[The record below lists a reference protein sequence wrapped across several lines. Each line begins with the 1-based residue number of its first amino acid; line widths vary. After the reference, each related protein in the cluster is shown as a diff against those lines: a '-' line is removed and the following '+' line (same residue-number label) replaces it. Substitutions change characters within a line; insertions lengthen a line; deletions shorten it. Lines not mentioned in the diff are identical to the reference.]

1 MIWGKPDVNKKG
13 EEYFKVEHKQLEFDK
28 NNVEPDLM
36 SFAQYLEDKFKPLTQ
51 EEYDSLEQKEKSLE
65 EMNQERNSEK
75 IKELCDIVE
84 ANHAGAKFK
93 RMFEDMRKKLH
104 VDEKIQVDLNLKLDN
119 TKLDEKILNEPV
131 SPKFTELEKDM
142 DRKEKFKVVFRNSY
156 HNLIISFFNMLINLK
171 KIKQDFAIVFRFFG
185 QDESD
190 IEQLVYEYNCFCDCL
205 HPRYCGDYGYN
216 KVKFDVEKDKK
227 DFRIDTKSQE
237 FISVSYRGEKEE
249 EEKLVLNTMKHPPNE
264 EPESEGPKNID
275 EFYKNE
281 NENKTQDKKDA
292 EIISGYKDTFLNFM
306 GKLTQ
311 NCTFCIL
318 DDYNYYKKN
327 DYKHGKLFL
336 IDPYDVDTL
345 QIFFDSDLH
354 KYPEKLDVID
364 IVTKKKIPLENC
376 LNKFVVNVEPY
387 RAIIDVNY
395 FNHKIEDCV
404 NNRKN
409 ELLKMQGK
417 QVVESTQEEINI
429 EEEIKKIP
437 LENCLNKYVVN
448 VEPYRAIID
457 INYFNHKIEE
467 CVNIR
472 KEEINIMQGKQSVQP
487 VEDENLNLNIQQELK
502 KMPGDLY
509 LKMTVLPLLHNA
521 LNMCEIV
528 RPSDPIAFISNFMLI
543 NKGTSKTMEDLIKE
557 IPKYHETEDIEQ
569 ELLLGEGE
577 YSREEKNDMAG
588 EQFNEEKKENGE
600 NNMN

>member
-1 MIWGKPDVNKKG
+1 M
-13 EEYFKVEHKQLEFDK
+13 
-28 NNVEPDLM
+28 
-36 SFAQYLEDKFKPLTQ
+36 
-51 EEYDSLEQKEKSLE
+51 EQKEKPLE
-65 EMNQERNSEK
+65 EMNKERYSQK
-75 IKELCDIVE
+75 IRELCDIVE
-84 ANHAGAKFK
+84 ANHAGTKFK
-93 RMFEDMRKKLH
+93 RMFEDMRKKLR

-119 TKLDEKILNEPV
+119 SKLDEKTLNEPI
-131 SPKFTELEKDM
+131 SPKFNELSEDA
-142 DRKEKFKVVFRNSY
+142 DRKEKFRTVFRNSY

-185 QDESD
+185 HDDSD
-190 IEQLVYEYNCFCDCL
+190 IEELVYEYNCFCDCL

-216 KVKFDVEKDKK
+216 KIKFDVEKDKK
-227 DFRIDTKSQE
+227 DFRIDTKTQE
-237 FISVSYRGEKEE
+237 FMSVSYRGEQEE
-249 EEKLVLNTMKHPPNE
+249 DEKLVLNSMKHPSNE
-264 EPESEGPKNID
+264 ELENGNINLEEYYSTNAPSE
-275 EFYKNE
+275 
-281 NENKTQDKKDA
+281 ENKLNP
-292 EIISGYKDTFLNFM
+292 EINTGYKEAYLSFM

-318 DDYNYYKKN
+318 DDYYFYKKHDN
-327 DYKHGKLFL
+327 KHGKLLL
-336 IDPYDVDTL
+336 IDPYDIDTL
-345 QIFFDSDLH
+345 QIFFDTDLH
-354 KYPEKLDVID
+354 KNPEKIDVID
-364 IVTKKKIPLENC
+364 VVTK
-376 LNKFVVNVEPY
+376 
-387 RAIIDVNY
+387 
-395 FNHKIEDCV
+395 
-404 NNRKN
+404 
-409 ELLKMQGK
+409 
-417 QVVESTQEEINI
+417 
-429 EEEIKKIP
+429 KKIP

-472 KEEINIMQGKQSVQP
+472 KEEINIMQGKQLVQP

>member
-1 MIWGKPDVNKKG
+1 M
-13 EEYFKVEHKQLEFDK
+13 
-28 NNVEPDLM
+28 
-36 SFAQYLEDKFKPLTQ
+36 
-51 EEYDSLEQKEKSLE
+51 EQKEKPLE
-65 EMNQERNSEK
+65 EMNKERYSQK
-75 IKELCDIVE
+75 IRELCDIVE
-84 ANHAGAKFK
+84 ANHAGTKFK
-93 RMFEDMRKKLH
+93 RMFEDMRKKLR

-119 TKLDEKILNEPV
+119 SKLDEKTLNEPI
-131 SPKFTELEKDM
+131 SPKFNELSEDA
-142 DRKEKFKVVFRNSY
+142 DRKEKFRTVFRNSY

-185 QDESD
+185 HDDSD
-190 IEQLVYEYNCFCDCL
+190 IEELVYEYNCFCDCL

-216 KVKFDVEKDKK
+216 KIKFDVEKDKK
-227 DFRIDTKSQE
+227 DFRIDTKTQE
-237 FISVSYRGEKEE
+237 FMSVSYRGEQEE
-249 EEKLVLNTMKHPPNE
+249 DEKLVLNSMKHPSNE
-264 EPESEGPKNID
+264 ELENGNINLEEYYSTNAPSE
-275 EFYKNE
+275 
-281 NENKTQDKKDA
+281 ENKLNP
-292 EIISGYKDTFLNFM
+292 EINTGYKEAYLSFM

-318 DDYNYYKKN
+318 DDYYFYKKH
-327 DYKHGKLFL
+327 DDKHGKLLL
-336 IDPYDVDTL
+336 IDPYDIDTL
-345 QIFFDSDLH
+345 QIFFDTDLH
-354 KYPEKLDVID
+354 KNPEKIDVID
-364 IVTKKKIPLENC
+364 VVTK
-376 LNKFVVNVEPY
+376 
-387 RAIIDVNY
+387 
-395 FNHKIEDCV
+395 
-404 NNRKN
+404 
-409 ELLKMQGK
+409 
-417 QVVESTQEEINI
+417 
-429 EEEIKKIP
+429 KKIP

-557 IPKYHETEDIEQ
+557 IPKYHETEDIDQ

-577 YSREEKNDMAG
+577 YSREEKNDIAG

>member
-1 MIWGKPDVNKKG
+1 MNK
-13 EEYFKVEHKQLEFDK
+13 ERY
-28 NNVEPDLM
+28 
-36 SFAQYLEDKFKPLTQ
+36 S
-51 EEYDSLEQKEKSLE
+51 QKI
-65 EMNQERNSEK
+65 R
-75 IKELCDIVE
+75 ELCDIVE
-84 ANHAGAKFK
+84 ANHAGTKFK
-93 RMFEDMRKKLH
+93 RMFEDMRKKLR

-119 TKLDEKILNEPV
+119 SKLDEKTLNEPI
-131 SPKFTELEKDM
+131 SPKFNELSEDA
-142 DRKEKFKVVFRNSY
+142 DRKEKFRTVFRNSY

-185 QDESD
+185 HDDSD
-190 IEQLVYEYNCFCDCL
+190 IEELVYEYNCFCDCL

-216 KVKFDVEKDKK
+216 KIKFDVEKDKK
-227 DFRIDTKSQE
+227 DFRIDTKTQE
-237 FISVSYRGEKEE
+237 FMSVSYRGEQEE
-249 EEKLVLNTMKHPPNE
+249 DEKLVLNSMKHPSNE
-264 EPESEGPKNID
+264 ELENGNINLEEYYSTNAPSE
-275 EFYKNE
+275 
-281 NENKTQDKKDA
+281 ENKLNP
-292 EIISGYKDTFLNFM
+292 EINTGYKEAYLSFM

-318 DDYNYYKKN
+318 DDYYFYKKH
-327 DYKHGKLFL
+327 DDKHGKLLL
-336 IDPYDVDTL
+336 IDPYDIDTL
-345 QIFFDSDLH
+345 QIFFDTDLH
-354 KYPEKLDVID
+354 KNPEKIDVID
-364 IVTKKKIPLENC
+364 VVTK
-376 LNKFVVNVEPY
+376 
-387 RAIIDVNY
+387 
-395 FNHKIEDCV
+395 
-404 NNRKN
+404 
-409 ELLKMQGK
+409 
-417 QVVESTQEEINI
+417 
-429 EEEIKKIP
+429 KKIP

-557 IPKYHETEDIEQ
+557 IPKYNETEDIDQ

>member
-1 MIWGKPDVNKKG
+1 M
-13 EEYFKVEHKQLEFDK
+13 
-28 NNVEPDLM
+28 
-36 SFAQYLEDKFKPLTQ
+36 
-51 EEYDSLEQKEKSLE
+51 EQKEKPLE
-65 EMNQERNSEK
+65 EMNKERYSQK
-75 IKELCDIVE
+75 IRELCDIVE
-84 ANHAGAKFK
+84 ANHAGTKFK
-93 RMFEDMRKKLH
+93 RMFEDMRKKLR

-119 TKLDEKILNEPV
+119 SKLDEKTLNEPI
-131 SPKFTELEKDM
+131 SPKFNELSEDA
-142 DRKEKFKVVFRNSY
+142 DRKEKFRTVFRNSY

-185 QDESD
+185 HDDSD
-190 IEQLVYEYNCFCDCL
+190 IEELVYEYNCFCDCL

-216 KVKFDVEKDKK
+216 KIKFDVEKDKK
-227 DFRIDTKSQE
+227 DFRIDTKTQE
-237 FISVSYRGEKEE
+237 FMSVSYRGEQEE
-249 EEKLVLNTMKHPPNE
+249 DEKLVLNSMKYPSNE
-264 EPESEGPKNID
+264 ELENGNINLEEYYSTNAPSE
-275 EFYKNE
+275 
-281 NENKTQDKKDA
+281 ENKLNP
-292 EIISGYKDTFLNFM
+292 EINTGYKEAYLSFM

-318 DDYNYYKKN
+318 DDYYFYKKH
-327 DYKHGKLFL
+327 DDKHGKLLL
-336 IDPYDVDTL
+336 IDPYDIDTL
-345 QIFFDSDLH
+345 QIFFDTDLH
-354 KYPEKLDVID
+354 KNPEKIDVID
-364 IVTKKKIPLENC
+364 VVTK
-376 LNKFVVNVEPY
+376 
-387 RAIIDVNY
+387 
-395 FNHKIEDCV
+395 
-404 NNRKN
+404 
-409 ELLKMQGK
+409 
-417 QVVESTQEEINI
+417 
-429 EEEIKKIP
+429 KKIP

-543 NKGTSKTMEDLIKE
+543 NKGTSKTIEDLIKE
-557 IPKYHETEDIEQ
+557 IPKYHETEDIDQ

>member
-1 MIWGKPDVNKKG
+1 MNK
-13 EEYFKVEHKQLEFDK
+13 ERY
-28 NNVEPDLM
+28 
-36 SFAQYLEDKFKPLTQ
+36 S
-51 EEYDSLEQKEKSLE
+51 QKI
-65 EMNQERNSEK
+65 R
-75 IKELCDIVE
+75 ELCDIVE
-84 ANHAGAKFK
+84 ANHAGTKFK
-93 RMFEDMRKKLH
+93 RMFEDMRKKLR

-119 TKLDEKILNEPV
+119 SKLDEKTLNEPI
-131 SPKFTELEKDM
+131 SPKFNELSEDA
-142 DRKEKFKVVFRNSY
+142 DRKEKFRTVFRNSY

-185 QDESD
+185 HDDSD
-190 IEQLVYEYNCFCDCL
+190 IEELVYEYNCFCDCL

-216 KVKFDVEKDKK
+216 KIKFDVEKDKK
-227 DFRIDTKSQE
+227 DFRIDTKTQE
-237 FISVSYRGEKEE
+237 FMSVSYRGEQEE
-249 EEKLVLNTMKHPPNE
+249 DEKLVLNSMKHPSNE
-264 EPESEGPKNID
+264 ELENGNINLEEYYSTNAPSE
-275 EFYKNE
+275 
-281 NENKTQDKKDA
+281 ENKLNP
-292 EIISGYKDTFLNFM
+292 EINTGYKEAYLSFM

-318 DDYNYYKKN
+318 DDYYFYKKHDN
-327 DYKHGKLFL
+327 KHGKLLL
-336 IDPYDVDTL
+336 IDPYDIDTL
-345 QIFFDSDLH
+345 QIFFDTDLH
-354 KYPEKLDVID
+354 KNPEKIDVID
-364 IVTKKKIPLENC
+364 VVTK
-376 LNKFVVNVEPY
+376 
-387 RAIIDVNY
+387 
-395 FNHKIEDCV
+395 
-404 NNRKN
+404 
-409 ELLKMQGK
+409 
-417 QVVESTQEEINI
+417 
-429 EEEIKKIP
+429 KKIP

>member
-1 MIWGKPDVNKKG
+1 M
-13 EEYFKVEHKQLEFDK
+13 
-28 NNVEPDLM
+28 
-36 SFAQYLEDKFKPLTQ
+36 
-51 EEYDSLEQKEKSLE
+51 EQKEKPLE
-65 EMNQERNSEK
+65 EMNKERYSQK
-75 IKELCDIVE
+75 IRELCDIVE
-84 ANHAGAKFK
+84 ANHAGTKFK
-93 RMFEDMRKKLH
+93 RMFEDMRKKLR

-119 TKLDEKILNEPV
+119 SKLDEKTLNEPI
-131 SPKFTELEKDM
+131 SPKFNELSEDA
-142 DRKEKFKVVFRNSY
+142 DRKEKFRTVFRNSY

-185 QDESD
+185 HDDSD
-190 IEQLVYEYNCFCDCL
+190 IEELVYEYNCFCDCL

-216 KVKFDVEKDKK
+216 KIKFDVEKDKK
-227 DFRIDTKSQE
+227 DFRIDTKTQE
-237 FISVSYRGEKEE
+237 FMSVSYRGEQEE
-249 EEKLVLNTMKHPPNE
+249 DEKLVLNSMKHPSNE
-264 EPESEGPKNID
+264 ELENGNINLEEYYSTNAPSE
-275 EFYKNE
+275 
-281 NENKTQDKKDA
+281 ENKLNP
-292 EIISGYKDTFLNFM
+292 EINTGYKEAYLSFM

-318 DDYNYYKKN
+318 DDYYFYKKHDN
-327 DYKHGKLFL
+327 KHGKLLL
-336 IDPYDVDTL
+336 IDPYDIDTL
-345 QIFFDSDLH
+345 QIFFDTDLH
-354 KYPEKLDVID
+354 KNPEKIDVID
-364 IVTKKKIPLENC
+364 VVTK
-376 LNKFVVNVEPY
+376 
-387 RAIIDVNY
+387 
-395 FNHKIEDCV
+395 
-404 NNRKN
+404 
-409 ELLKMQGK
+409 
-417 QVVESTQEEINI
+417 
-429 EEEIKKIP
+429 KKIP

-557 IPKYHETEDIEQ
+557 IPKYHETEDIDQ

-588 EQFNEEKKENGE
+588 EQFNDGE

>member
-1 MIWGKPDVNKKG
+1 M
-13 EEYFKVEHKQLEFDK
+13 
-28 NNVEPDLM
+28 
-36 SFAQYLEDKFKPLTQ
+36 
-51 EEYDSLEQKEKSLE
+51 EQKEKPLE
-65 EMNQERNSEK
+65 EMNKERYSQK
-75 IKELCDIVE
+75 IRELCDIVE
-84 ANHAGAKFK
+84 ANHAGTKFK
-93 RMFEDMRKKLH
+93 RMFEDMRKKLR

-119 TKLDEKILNEPV
+119 SKLDEKTLNEPI
-131 SPKFTELEKDM
+131 SPKFNELSEDA
-142 DRKEKFKVVFRNSY
+142 DRKEKFRTVFRNSY

-185 QDESD
+185 HDDSD
-190 IEQLVYEYNCFCDCL
+190 IEELVYEYNCFCDCL

-216 KVKFDVEKDKK
+216 KIKFDVEKDKK
-227 DFRIDTKSQE
+227 DFRIDTKTQE
-237 FISVSYRGEKEE
+237 FMSVSYRGEQEE
-249 EEKLVLNTMKHPPNE
+249 DEKLVLNSMKHPSNE
-264 EPESEGPKNID
+264 ELENGNINLEEYYSTNAPSE
-275 EFYKNE
+275 
-281 NENKTQDKKDA
+281 ENKLNP
-292 EIISGYKDTFLNFM
+292 EINTGYKEAYLSFM

-318 DDYNYYKKN
+318 DDYYFYKKH
-327 DYKHGKLFL
+327 DDKHGKLLL
-336 IDPYDVDTL
+336 IDPYDIDTL
-345 QIFFDSDLH
+345 QIFFDTDLH
-354 KYPEKLDVID
+354 KNPEKIDVID
-364 IVTKKKIPLENC
+364 VVTK
-376 LNKFVVNVEPY
+376 
-387 RAIIDVNY
+387 
-395 FNHKIEDCV
+395 
-404 NNRKN
+404 
-409 ELLKMQGK
+409 
-417 QVVESTQEEINI
+417 
-429 EEEIKKIP
+429 KKIP

>member
-1 MIWGKPDVNKKG
+1 M
-13 EEYFKVEHKQLEFDK
+13 
-28 NNVEPDLM
+28 
-36 SFAQYLEDKFKPLTQ
+36 
-51 EEYDSLEQKEKSLE
+51 EQKEKPLE
-65 EMNQERNSEK
+65 EMNKERYSQK
-75 IKELCDIVE
+75 IRELCDIVE
-84 ANHAGAKFK
+84 ANHAGTKFK
-93 RMFEDMRKKLH
+93 RMFEDMRKKLR

-119 TKLDEKILNEPV
+119 SKLDEKTLNEPI
-131 SPKFTELEKDM
+131 SPKFNELSEDA
-142 DRKEKFKVVFRNSY
+142 DRKEKFRTVFRNSY

-185 QDESD
+185 HDDSD
-190 IEQLVYEYNCFCDCL
+190 IEELVYEYNCFCDCL

-216 KVKFDVEKDKK
+216 KIKFDVEKDKK
-227 DFRIDTKSQE
+227 DFRIDTKTQE
-237 FISVSYRGEKEE
+237 FMSVSYRGEQEE
-249 EEKLVLNTMKHPPNE
+249 DEKLVLNSMKHPSNE
-264 EPESEGPKNID
+264 ELENGNINLEEYYSTNAPSE
-275 EFYKNE
+275 
-281 NENKTQDKKDA
+281 ENKLNP
-292 EIISGYKDTFLNFM
+292 EINTGYKEAYLSFM

-318 DDYNYYKKN
+318 DDYYFYKKH
-327 DYKHGKLFL
+327 DDKHGKLLL
-336 IDPYDVDTL
+336 IDPYDIDTL
-345 QIFFDSDLH
+345 QIFFDTDLH
-354 KYPEKLDVID
+354 KNPEKIDVID
-364 IVTKKKIPLENC
+364 VVTK
-376 LNKFVVNVEPY
+376 
-387 RAIIDVNY
+387 
-395 FNHKIEDCV
+395 
-404 NNRKN
+404 
-409 ELLKMQGK
+409 
-417 QVVESTQEEINI
+417 
-429 EEEIKKIP
+429 KKIP

-557 IPKYHETEDIEQ
+557 IPKYHETEDIDQ

-577 YSREEKNDMAG
+577 YSREEKNDI
-588 EQFNEEKKENGE
+588 FNEEKKENGE

>member
-1 MIWGKPDVNKKG
+1 M
-13 EEYFKVEHKQLEFDK
+13 
-28 NNVEPDLM
+28 
-36 SFAQYLEDKFKPLTQ
+36 
-51 EEYDSLEQKEKSLE
+51 EQKEKPLE
-65 EMNQERNSEK
+65 EMNKERYSQK
-75 IKELCDIVE
+75 IRELCDIVE
-84 ANHAGAKFK
+84 ANHAGTKFK
-93 RMFEDMRKKLH
+93 RMFEDMRKKLR

-119 TKLDEKILNEPV
+119 SKLDEKTLNEPI
-131 SPKFTELEKDM
+131 SPKFNELSEDA
-142 DRKEKFKVVFRNSY
+142 DRKEKFRTVFRNSY

-185 QDESD
+185 HDDSD
-190 IEQLVYEYNCFCDCL
+190 IEELVYEYNCFCDCL

-216 KVKFDVEKDKK
+216 KIKFDVEKDKK
-227 DFRIDTKSQE
+227 DFRIDTKTQE
-237 FISVSYRGEKEE
+237 FMSVSYRGEQEE
-249 EEKLVLNTMKHPPNE
+249 DEKLVLNSMKHPSNE
-264 EPESEGPKNID
+264 ELENGNINLEEYYSTNAPSE
-275 EFYKNE
+275 
-281 NENKTQDKKDA
+281 ENKLNP
-292 EIISGYKDTFLNFM
+292 EINTGYKEAYLSFM

-318 DDYNYYKKN
+318 DDYYFYKKH
-327 DYKHGKLFL
+327 DDKHGKLLL
-336 IDPYDVDTL
+336 IDPYDIDTL
-345 QIFFDSDLH
+345 QIFFDTDLH
-354 KYPEKLDVID
+354 KNPEKIDVID
-364 IVTKKKIPLENC
+364 VVTK
-376 LNKFVVNVEPY
+376 
-387 RAIIDVNY
+387 
-395 FNHKIEDCV
+395 
-404 NNRKN
+404 
-409 ELLKMQGK
+409 
-417 QVVESTQEEINI
+417 
-429 EEEIKKIP
+429 KKIP

-557 IPKYHETEDIEQ
+557 IPKYHETEDIDQ

-600 NNMN
+600 NN

>member
-1 MIWGKPDVNKKG
+1 M
-13 EEYFKVEHKQLEFDK
+13 
-28 NNVEPDLM
+28 
-36 SFAQYLEDKFKPLTQ
+36 
-51 EEYDSLEQKEKSLE
+51 EQKEKPLE
-65 EMNQERNSEK
+65 EMNKERYSQK
-75 IKELCDIVE
+75 IRELCDIVE
-84 ANHAGAKFK
+84 ANHAGTKFK
-93 RMFEDMRKKLH
+93 RMFEDMRKKLR

-119 TKLDEKILNEPV
+119 SKLDEKTLNEPI
-131 SPKFTELEKDM
+131 SPKFNELSEDA
-142 DRKEKFKVVFRNSY
+142 DRKEKFRTVFRNSY

-185 QDESD
+185 HDDSD
-190 IEQLVYEYNCFCDCL
+190 IEELVYEYNCFCDCL

-216 KVKFDVEKDKK
+216 KIKFDVEKDKK
-227 DFRIDTKSQE
+227 DFRIDTKTQE
-237 FISVSYRGEKEE
+237 FMSVSYRGEQEE
-249 EEKLVLNTMKHPPNE
+249 DEKLVLNSMKHPSNE
-264 EPESEGPKNID
+264 ELENGNINLEEYYSTNAPSE
-275 EFYKNE
+275 
-281 NENKTQDKKDA
+281 ENKLNP
-292 EIISGYKDTFLNFM
+292 EINTGYKEAYLSFM

-318 DDYNYYKKN
+318 DDYYFYKKHDN
-327 DYKHGKLFL
+327 KHGKLLL
-336 IDPYDVDTL
+336 IDPYDIDTL
-345 QIFFDSDLH
+345 QIFFDTDLH
-354 KYPEKLDVID
+354 KNPEKIDVID
-364 IVTKKKIPLENC
+364 VVTK
-376 LNKFVVNVEPY
+376 
-387 RAIIDVNY
+387 
-395 FNHKIEDCV
+395 
-404 NNRKN
+404 
-409 ELLKMQGK
+409 
-417 QVVESTQEEINI
+417 
-429 EEEIKKIP
+429 KKIP

-557 IPKYHETEDIEQ
+557 IPKYHETEDIDQ

>member
-1 MIWGKPDVNKKG
+1 MKAKKNVKVITPQGIIRKLILHFNIDKTIVMRDSQGYNNSDYMVNKFFINLFYYKQIRQILSELIWGKPDVNKKG

-28 NNVEPDLM
+28 NNVEPELI
-36 SFAQYLEDKFKPLTQ
+36 SFAKYLEEKFKPLTQ

-65 EMNQERNSEK
+65 EMNQDRNSQK

-119 TKLDEKILNEPV
+119 TKLDEKILNEPI
-131 SPKFTELEKDM
+131 SPKFNELEKDM

-237 FISVSYRGEKEE
+237 FLSVSYRGEKEE
-249 EEKLVLNTMKHPPNE
+249 EEKLVLNTMKHPSSE
-264 EPESEGPKNID
+264 EPDEEAQKNID

-281 NENKTQDKKDA
+281 NENKSEGKKDA

-327 DYKHGKLFL
+327 DNKHGKLFL
-336 IDPYDVDTL
+336 VDPYDVDTL
-345 QIFFDSDLH
+345 QIFFDTDLH

-364 IVTKKKIPLENC
+364 VVTKKKIPLENC

-409 ELLKMQGK
+409 EILKMQGK
-417 QVVESTQEEINI
+417 QVVESTQEELNI
-429 EEEIKKIP
+429 EEEIKKI
-437 LENCLNKYVVN
+437 
-448 VEPYRAIID
+448 
-457 INYFNHKIEE
+457 
-467 CVNIR
+467 
-472 KEEINIMQGKQSVQP
+472 
-487 VEDENLNLNIQQELK
+487 
-502 KMPGDLY
+502 PGDLY

-521 LNMCEIV
+521 LNMCEVV

-543 NKGTSKTMEDLIKE
+543 NKGTSKKWKI
-557 IPKYHETEDIEQ
+557 
-569 ELLLGEGE
+569 
-577 YSREEKNDMAG
+577 
-588 EQFNEEKKENGE
+588 
-600 NNMN
+600 

>member
-1 MIWGKPDVNKKG
+1 
-13 EEYFKVEHKQLEFDK
+13 
-28 NNVEPDLM
+28 
-36 SFAQYLEDKFKPLTQ
+36 
-51 EEYDSLEQKEKSLE
+51 LEQKEKPLE
-65 EMNQERNSEK
+65 EMNKERYSQK
-75 IKELCDIVE
+75 IRELCDIVE
-84 ANHAGAKFK
+84 ANHAGTKFK
-93 RMFEDMRKKLH
+93 RMFEDMRKKLR

-119 TKLDEKILNEPV
+119 SKLDEKTLNEPI
-131 SPKFTELEKDM
+131 SPKFNELSEDA
-142 DRKEKFKVVFRNSY
+142 DRKEKFRTVFRNSY

-185 QDESD
+185 HDDSD
-190 IEQLVYEYNCFCDCL
+190 IEELVYEYNCFCDCL

-216 KVKFDVEKDKK
+216 KIKFDVEKDKK
-227 DFRIDTKSQE
+227 DFRIDTKTQE
-237 FISVSYRGEKEE
+237 FMSVSYRGEQEE
-249 EEKLVLNTMKHPPNE
+249 DEKLVLNSMKHPSNE
-264 EPESEGPKNID
+264 ELENGNINLEEYYSTNAPSE
-275 EFYKNE
+275 
-281 NENKTQDKKDA
+281 ENKLNP
-292 EIISGYKDTFLNFM
+292 EINTGYKEAYLSFM

-318 DDYNYYKKN
+318 DDYYFYKKH
-327 DYKHGKLFL
+327 DDKHGKLLL
-336 IDPYDVDTL
+336 IDPYDIDTL
-345 QIFFDSDLH
+345 QIFFDTDLH
-354 KYPEKLDVID
+354 KNPEKIDVID
-364 IVTKKKIPLENC
+364 VVTK
-376 LNKFVVNVEPY
+376 
-387 RAIIDVNY
+387 
-395 FNHKIEDCV
+395 
-404 NNRKN
+404 
-409 ELLKMQGK
+409 
-417 QVVESTQEEINI
+417 
-429 EEEIKKIP
+429 KKIP

-557 IPKYHETEDIEQ
+557 IPKYHETEDIDQ

>member
-1 MIWGKPDVNKKG
+1 M
-13 EEYFKVEHKQLEFDK
+13 
-28 NNVEPDLM
+28 
-36 SFAQYLEDKFKPLTQ
+36 
-51 EEYDSLEQKEKSLE
+51 EQKEKPLE
-65 EMNQERNSEK
+65 EMNKERYSQK
-75 IKELCDIVE
+75 IRELCDIVE
-84 ANHAGAKFK
+84 ANHAGTKFK
-93 RMFEDMRKKLH
+93 RMFEDMRKKLR

-119 TKLDEKILNEPV
+119 SKLDEKTLNEPI
-131 SPKFTELEKDM
+131 SPKFNELSEDA
-142 DRKEKFKVVFRNSY
+142 DRKEKFRTVFRNSY

-185 QDESD
+185 HDDSD
-190 IEQLVYEYNCFCDCL
+190 IEELVYEYNCFCDCL

-216 KVKFDVEKDKK
+216 KIKFDVEKDKK
-227 DFRIDTKSQE
+227 DFRIDTKTQE
-237 FISVSYRGEKEE
+237 FMSVSYRGEQEE
-249 EEKLVLNTMKHPPNE
+249 DEKLVLNSMKHPSNE
-264 EPESEGPKNID
+264 ELENGNINLEEYYSTNAPSE
-275 EFYKNE
+275 
-281 NENKTQDKKDA
+281 ENKLNP
-292 EIISGYKDTFLNFM
+292 EINTGYKEAYLSFM

-318 DDYNYYKKN
+318 DDYYFYKKHDN
-327 DYKHGKLFL
+327 KHGKLLL
-336 IDPYDVDTL
+336 IDPYDIDTL
-345 QIFFDSDLH
+345 QIFFDTDLH
-354 KYPEKLDVID
+354 KNPEKIDVID
-364 IVTKKKIPLENC
+364 VVTK
-376 LNKFVVNVEPY
+376 
-387 RAIIDVNY
+387 
-395 FNHKIEDCV
+395 
-404 NNRKN
+404 
-409 ELLKMQGK
+409 
-417 QVVESTQEEINI
+417 
-429 EEEIKKIP
+429 KKIP

-472 KEEINIMQGKQSVQP
+472 KEEINIMQGKQLVQP

-557 IPKYHETEDIEQ
+557 IPKYHETEDIDQ

-588 EQFNEEKKENGE
+588 EQFNDGE

>member
-1 MIWGKPDVNKKG
+1 M
-13 EEYFKVEHKQLEFDK
+13 
-28 NNVEPDLM
+28 
-36 SFAQYLEDKFKPLTQ
+36 
-51 EEYDSLEQKEKSLE
+51 EQKEKPLE
-65 EMNQERNSEK
+65 EMNKERYSQK
-75 IKELCDIVE
+75 IRELCDIVE
-84 ANHAGAKFK
+84 ANHAGTKFK
-93 RMFEDMRKKLH
+93 RMFEDMRKKLR

-119 TKLDEKILNEPV
+119 SKLDEKTLNEPI
-131 SPKFTELEKDM
+131 SPKFNELSEDA
-142 DRKEKFKVVFRNSY
+142 DRKEKFRTVFRNSY

-185 QDESD
+185 HDDSD
-190 IEQLVYEYNCFCDCL
+190 IEELVYEYNCFCDCL

-216 KVKFDVEKDKK
+216 KIKFDVEKDKK
-227 DFRIDTKSQE
+227 DFRIDTKTQE
-237 FISVSYRGEKEE
+237 FMSVSYRGEQEE
-249 EEKLVLNTMKHPPNE
+249 DEKLVLNSMKHPSNE
-264 EPESEGPKNID
+264 ELENGNINLEEYYSTNAPSE
-275 EFYKNE
+275 
-281 NENKTQDKKDA
+281 ENKLNP
-292 EIISGYKDTFLNFM
+292 EINTGYKEAYLSFM

-318 DDYNYYKKN
+318 DDYYFYKKH
-327 DYKHGKLFL
+327 DDKHGKLLL
-336 IDPYDVDTL
+336 IDPYDIDTL
-345 QIFFDSDLH
+345 QIFFDTDLH
-354 KYPEKLDVID
+354 KNPEKIDVID
-364 IVTKKKIPLENC
+364 VVTK
-376 LNKFVVNVEPY
+376 
-387 RAIIDVNY
+387 
-395 FNHKIEDCV
+395 
-404 NNRKN
+404 
-409 ELLKMQGK
+409 
-417 QVVESTQEEINI
+417 
-429 EEEIKKIP
+429 KKIP

-543 NKGTSKTMEDLIKE
+543 NKGTSKTIEDLIKE
-557 IPKYHETEDIEQ
+557 IPKYHETEDIDQ